1 MSHILSSDECPYAD
15 FNPWRTSPFL
25 LDLAIFV
32 TVAEKNLI
40 VLDNLS
46 NSGLAVRW
54 L

>member
-1 MSHILSSDECPYAD
+1 MNARMPISTHGHPS
-15 FNPWRTSPFL
+15 FL
-25 LDLAIFV
+25 LDLATFV